1 MKKTLLSLIS
11 VVAISSAF
19 GQLNINTLGT
29 PETID
34 FTGFDASGFDPAP
47 AAGQLDSDTWEV
59 LGFNDGD
66 LNFGGSNTTGDFARG
81 TSTGGVTT
89 GGTYSFDNGSTGAML
104 GVQPGGTDF
113 TPGSFTL
120 KINNNTGSVIA
131 DLTIS
136 YEVWEYNDQDRSNSF
151 NFSHST
157 DNSSYTAEAS
167 LDYASV
173 ETGAGAPTWVSTT
186 KNITLSNVNIAAG
199 ADYYLKWESDDIS
212 GSGSRDELG
221 IDDISVTGSAGTPT
235 PTINASTS
243 SLTGFTYVEGS
254 GPSAEQNFT
263 VEGSDLTND
272 ITITAPTNYEISE
285 TSGSG
290 FTNSI
295 TLTQSSGSVATTTI
309 YVRLASG
316 LTAAGS
322 PYNETANITSTGAT
336 QVDVDFNGTV
346 TAAPSPTINISTS
359 SLTGFTYVEGAGP
372 SAEQS
377 FTIEG
382 SNLTA
387 DISIAAPTNYEIS
400 ETSGSGFTN
409 SITLTQSSGSVATTT
424 IYVRMVSGLMN
435 ANSPFNE
442 TVTATSAGATDATV
456 DVEGTVTVATA
467 VNVSTN
473 SLTGFSYLQTTGG
486 PSNFQSFDVDGS
498 GLTGDIDITAPANYE
513 ISATSGSGYTN
524 SLTLT
529 PITGTVSAT
538 TIYVRLKGSLLA
550 VNSPFNEDI
559 TVSSTGVSDQTIAL
573 EGEVIDNVGIP
584 ENKATTFS
592 IYPNPFTSNFTIET
606 NGNKA
611 QVQLTDVL
619 GKIVYNETITG
630 NKTVVN
636 FDIPAGIY
644 FITVTQNDTATTK
657 KIIKK

>member
-1 MKKTLLSLIS
+1 MLFLSTTI
-11 VVAISSAF
+11 F
-19 GQLNINTLGT
+19 GQTPIITMIGDGDCTGGSPKVLEIYADGAVDFSLYSLEKSANGGAWGNTFNLSALGTVTDQFVYVYLDDPSFANEYPSATNTLATTNQSVNFNGDDAVRIVDGSSNVIDQYGQDNTDGT
-29 PETID
+29 GTFWEYQDGYAKRNNSTGPNAGTFVQANWTFNNGALNGEGTCQGGTAFETII
-34 FTGFDASGFDPAP
+34 GI
-47 AAGQLDSDTWEV
+47 
-59 LGFNDGD
+59 
-66 LNFGGSNTTGDFARG
+66 
-81 TSTGGVTT
+81 
-89 GGTYSFDNGSTGAML
+89 GTYTS
-104 GVQPGGTDF
+104 
-113 TPGSFTL
+113 
-120 KINNNTGSVIA
+120 
-131 DLTIS
+131 
-136 YEVWEYNDQDRSNSF
+136 
-151 NFSHST
+151 
-157 DNSSYTAEAS
+157 
-167 LDYASV
+167 
-173 ETGAGAPTWVSTT
+173 APS
-186 KNITLSNVNIAAG
+186 
-199 ADYYLKWESDDIS
+199 
-212 GSGSRDELG
+212 
-221 IDDISVTGSAGTPT
+221 

-254 GPSAEQNFT
+254 GPSAEQSFT

-272 ITITAPTNYEISE
+272 ITVTAPTNYEISE

-346 TAAPSPTINISTS
+346 TAAPTPTINVSTS

-467 VNVSTN
+467 VNISTN

-513 ISATSGSGYTN
+513 ISATSGSGYTT
-524 SLTLT
+524 SLSLT

-573 EGEVIDNVGIP
+573 EGEVIDNVGIQ
-584 ENKATTFS
+584 ENKATSFS
-592 IYPNPFTSNFTIET
+592 VYPNPFTSNFTIET

-644 FITVTQNDTATTK
+644 FITVTQNDAATTK